1 MSKDRTRST
10 CWAAIAMA
18 LSLSACGASP
28 TLTRTPASHN
38 ATKQNAPR
46 LTGIAYNGRIVETLD
61 GETFKPMSLEAVG
74 EGLEQPGV
82 AFAWSAMGEY
92 VGWPNRPVF
101 HFMPFQV
108 GVHRVV
114 CRVTDAQGTRIGEK
128 MVIVTV
134 RRAPTPPRNQ

>member
-1 MSKDRTRST
+1 MRH
-10 CWAAIAMA
+10 AMMAIRIA
-18 LSLSACGASP
+18 LAFSLSACGTVSLG
-28 TLTRTPASHN
+28 TQTTVSRPAL
-38 ATKQNAPR
+38 KQVRPR
-46 LTGIAYNGRIVETLD
+46 LTGIAFNGQVVEALV

-74 EGLEQPGV
+74 EGLDQPGL

-114 CRVTDAQGTRIGEK
+114 CRVADASGKPLGEQ
-128 MVIVTV
+128 MVMVTV
-134 RRAPTPPRNQ
+134 RRAPRPPL